1 MSHPSERSDATKD
14 AHKQL
19 LKQIFSVAVRCSLSP
34 CQDEISALRRRLEKS
49 ERERNELRQTADSLE
64 TKVCVLGKKNYH
76 TRSDIHTHTLLTSWC
91 VCVQVTAVTSELSD
105 ERFRGDAVGQALD
118 VERAERLRLS
128 KENKELQV
136 EPEDNRLLSGTT
148 YSDTTPLPSPPLIR
162 SKYFPIDCSFF
173 HSQMPPF
180 FFPQARLDQC
190 KVTMGTLEKQLEE
203 ERQRVQAAE
212 SQRGAGTGKH
222 QRHHRVGH
230 DD

>member
-1 MSHPSERSDATKD
+1 M
-14 AHKQL
+14 
-19 LKQIFSVAVRCSLSP
+19 RCSLSP

-64 TKVCVLGKKNYH
+64 TKVCVLGKKKLSH
-76 TRSDIHTHTLLTSWC
+76 TFRHTHTYTAHVVVRVC